1 VARVLC
7 ASPEI
12 SQVIILD
19 TNILSALMQ
28 SERNAEL
35 EQWLNRQPSDIFW
48 VTVVS
53 YFELRA
59 GIEGLA
65 TGRRRQQLEEALA
78 RVIEVRIRNEIL
90 PLDESAARAAAA
102 IAAIAAARERV
113 GRPIDFRDT
122 LIAGIVVA
130 NRAELATRNVR
141 QFQDLEV
148 TVVNPFEE

>member
-19 TNILSALMQ
+19 TNIVSALMQ

-48 VTVVS
+48 VTAVS

-59 GIEGLA
+59 GIERLA

-102 IAAIAAARERV
+102 IAAARERV

-141 QFQDLEV
+141 HFQDLEV

>member
-1 VARVLC
+1 MARVLC

-19 TNILSALMQ
+19 TNIVSALMQ

-48 VTVVS
+48 VTAVS

-59 GIEGLA
+59 GIERLA

-102 IAAIAAARERV
+102 IAAARERV

-141 QFQDLEV
+141 HFQDLEV

>member
-19 TNILSALMQ
+19 TNIVSALMQ

-48 VTVVS
+48 VTAVS

-59 GIEGLA
+59 GIERLA

-102 IAAIAAARERV
+102 IAAARERV

-122 LIAGIVVA
+122 LIAGIVAA

-141 QFQDLEV
+141 HFQDLEV

>member
-19 TNILSALMQ
+19 TNIVSALMQ

-48 VTVVS
+48 VTAVS

-78 RVIEVRIRNEIL
+78 RVTEVRIRNEIL

-102 IAAIAAARERV
+102 IAAAHERV

-141 QFQDLEV
+141 HFQDLEV